1 LFCFVFVVFL
11 FVCFCFE
18 TRSNNAIVA
27 SYVDEL
33 NAAMQVLALRARQVD
48 ALYAYAASLN
58 TDQVSITEFD
68 VEFVCV
74 LLLHSQ

>member
-1 LFCFVFVVFL
+1 
-11 FVCFCFE
+11 
-18 TRSNNAIVA
+18 
-27 SYVDEL
+27 
-33 NAAMQVLALRARQVD
+33 MQVLALRARQVD